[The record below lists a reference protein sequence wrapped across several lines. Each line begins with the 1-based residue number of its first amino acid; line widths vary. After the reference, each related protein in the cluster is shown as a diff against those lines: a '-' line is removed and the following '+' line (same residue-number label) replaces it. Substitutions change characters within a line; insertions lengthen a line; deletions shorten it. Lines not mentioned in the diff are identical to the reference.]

1 AEGDEADLEPAWK
14 RRDERLQRLHRRV
27 ETRRLDVGGAHRAGD
42 VDEQD
47 DGTVVRRRR
56 GGRAAAEA
64 EDRAAA
70 EGGVRAC
77 ADGEEDDGDQCD
89 PKPPTA
95 ATAPRLC
102 EERL

>member
-1 AEGDEADLEPAWK
+1 
-14 RRDERLQRLHRRV
+14 
-27 ETRRLDVGGAHRAGD
+27 GGAHRAGD

-77 ADGEEDDGDQCD
+77 AGGEEDDGDQCD

-102 EERL
+102 EQRLELAGLRRPARRRRDRHQTPSDRIMMKLVLL